1 MCLEPSAER
10 ALRTVGRSAVVVHEC
25 VSRRRRR
32 HVVMLSVA
40 SSKSAAASLD
50 GEGGEG
56 KSGEVMGHVSFNL
69 MVWLF
74 GRCTQ
79 ANRQELQ

>member
-1 MCLEPSAER
+1 MCLETGGWPGAEDGPT
-10 ALRTVGRSAVVVHEC
+10 AVVVVHEC
-25 VSRRRRR
+25 VSRVDAARRYVRR
-32 HVVMLSVA
+32 NLRR
-40 SSKSAAASLD
+40 AAASLD

-56 KSGEVMGHVSFNL
+56 KSGEVMGHVSFSL

-74 GRCTQ
+74 GRRTQ